1 MLAIITGDIVD
12 SRSINDPTIWMDP
25 LKELFNKMGET
36 PRNWEIYRGDSFQI
50 EVAPEE
56 SLRIAL
62 VIKSIIKKLK
72 TKKLD
77 VRIAIGIGEKN
88 FEANYVSESTG
99 EAFVFSGTLLDELKK
114 NKVHLGI
121 QTPWS
126 RLNSELN
133 MMFKLALVVMNS
145 WTSKSAEVAELLFDV
160 SEITQVEIANRLGIA
175 QSTVNDRV
183 KRGSIYEII
192 ELEQYFRNRI
202 KEIKKEEVQF

>member
-36 PRNWEIYRGDSFQI
+36 PQNWEIYRGDSFQI

-114 NKVHLGI
+114 IKY
-121 QTPWS
+121 TW
-126 RLNSELN
+126 EY
-133 MMFKLALVVMNS
+133 
-145 WTSKSAEVAELLFDV
+145 
-160 SEITQVEIANRLGIA
+160 
-175 QSTVNDRV
+175 
-183 KRGSIYEII
+183 KRHG
-192 ELEQYFRNRI
+192 
-202 KEIKKEEVQF
+202 VD

>member
-12 SRSINDPTIWMDP
+12 SRSISDPTIWMDP
-25 LKELFNKMGET
+25 LKELFNKIGET
-36 PRNWEIYRGDSFQI
+36 PKNWEIYRGDSFQI

-62 VIKSIIKKLK
+62 VIKSIIKKLE

>member
-12 SRSINDPTIWMDP
+12 SRSISDPTIWMDP
-25 LKELFNKMGET
+25 LKELFNKIGET
-36 PRNWEIYRGDSFQI
+36 PQNWEIYRGDSFQI

-62 VIKSIIKKLK
+62 VIKSIIKKLE